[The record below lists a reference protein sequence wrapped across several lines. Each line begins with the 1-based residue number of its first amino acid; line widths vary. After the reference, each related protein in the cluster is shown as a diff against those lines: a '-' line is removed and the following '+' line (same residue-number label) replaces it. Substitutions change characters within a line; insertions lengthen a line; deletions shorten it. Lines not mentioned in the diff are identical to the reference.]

1 MELVGK
7 IYQKI
12 NSSSGYILGS
22 DGKLYLYL
30 EFFERIWSVVGGS
43 LFCGDTHNN
52 GNQTKHREMARIPA
66 TNKEQTIS
74 TGCKKAAKSS
84 YDKACG

>member
-22 DGKLYLYL
+22 DDKLYLY
-30 EFFERIWSVVGGS
+30 F
-43 LFCGDTHNN
+43 
-52 GNQTKHREMARIPA
+52 
-66 TNKEQTIS
+66 
-74 TGCKKAAKSS
+74 S
-84 YDKACG
+84 YDFLEDFDDKIGEVVLFKPVDSKILRATYISKYYGDDLVNVYENCN

>member
-22 DGKLYLYL
+22 DDKLYLY
-30 EFFERIWSVVGGS
+30 F
-43 LFCGDTHNN
+43 
-52 GNQTKHREMARIPA
+52 
-66 TNKEQTIS
+66 
-74 TGCKKAAKSS
+74 S
-84 YDKACG
+84 YDFLEDFDDKI

>member
-22 DGKLYLYL
+22 DDKLYLYY
-30 EFFERIWSVVGGS
+30 
-43 LFCGDTHNN
+43 
-52 GNQTKHREMARIPA
+52 
-66 TNKEQTIS
+66 
-74 TGCKKAAKSS
+74 S
-84 YDKACG
+84 YDFLEDFDDKIGEVVLFKPVDSKILRATYISKYYGDDLVNVYENCN

>member
-22 DGKLYLYL
+22 DDKLYLY
-30 EFFERIWSVVGGS
+30 F
-43 LFCGDTHNN
+43 
-52 GNQTKHREMARIPA
+52 
-66 TNKEQTIS
+66 
-74 TGCKKAAKSS
+74 S
-84 YDKACG
+84 YDFLEDFDDKIGEVVLFKPVDSKILRATYISKYYGDDLVNVCENCN

>member
-22 DGKLYLYL
+22 DDKLYLY
-30 EFFERIWSVVGGS
+30 F
-43 LFCGDTHNN
+43 
-52 GNQTKHREMARIPA
+52 
-66 TNKEQTIS
+66 
-74 TGCKKAAKSS
+74 S
-84 YDKACG
+84 YDFLEDFDDKIGEAVLFKPIDSKILRATYISKYYGDDLVNVYENCN

>member
-22 DGKLYLYL
+22 DDKLYLY
-30 EFFERIWSVVGGS
+30 F
-43 LFCGDTHNN
+43 
-52 GNQTKHREMARIPA
+52 
-66 TNKEQTIS
+66 
-74 TGCKKAAKSS
+74 S
-84 YDKACG
+84 YDFLEDFDDKVGEVVLFKPVDSKILRANYISKYYGDDLVNVYEKT

>member
-22 DGKLYLYL
+22 DDKLYLY
-30 EFFERIWSVVGGS
+30 F
-43 LFCGDTHNN
+43 
-52 GNQTKHREMARIPA
+52 
-66 TNKEQTIS
+66 
-74 TGCKKAAKSS
+74 S
-84 YDKACG
+84 YDFLEDFDDKIGEVVLFKSVDSKILRATYISKYYGEN